1 MATIAKIT
9 NGASAA
15 SALNYALGKDKEL
28 HNDTKQWLEDNRLER
43 PPELTNCRAVAV
55 GGTNGIDI
63 SIANEQFKIV
73 QQAFNQTARRN
84 QVLRITQSFALNEL
98 DPTNTRDWQR
108 ANDLGCELA
117 EKLYPDYQTAVYTHL
132 DGQNHI
138 LHNHII
144 INKVNLQT
152 GKKLDERKGSAVERA
167 RNVNDEI
174 SKEQGWKVI
183 EPVREHQSRTEQDLT
198 KKGQYSYMADLR
210 GRIDTTMQ
218 DTSIC
223 DFKTFSDV
231 LGQSGVIVRE
241 RGQSFSYAFLDANN
255 KQRRARGKRLGTDYD
270 KEAIDNEL
278 ARRTRE
284 RTEQQLDR
292 EDQAR
297 STELVRDTTA
307 TDTAL
312 EQRERDTEPRKPA
325 LNQQSTKI
333 ERLGTS
339 MQEINDRGSHAE
351 QIYQRIRPAVRT
363 IADGLQRFTDAVHG
377 FAKQIKQRLADQHLY
392 QDVASRFKADMARKE
407 QAQHKEVKQDL
418 AKRTAPK
425 PQRAPERST
434 QTYYHD
440 RGGLER

>member
-1 MATIAKIT
+1 MATIAKVT

-15 SALNYALGKDKEL
+15 SALDYALGKDKPL
-28 HNDTKQWLEDNRLER
+28 HEHTERWLEENRLER
-43 PPELTNCRAVAV
+43 LDALKDCRAVAV
-55 GGTNGIDI
+55 GGTNGIDPV
-63 SIANEQFKIV
+63 IAKEQFKAV

-167 RNVNDEI
+167 RNANDEI

-223 DFKTFSDV
+223 DFKTFSAV
-231 LGQSGVIVRE
+231 LAKSGVNVSIHGKNV
-241 RGQSFSYAFLDANN
+241 SYAFLDANH
-255 KQRRARGKRLGTDYD
+255 KQRRARGQRLGADYD
-270 KEAIDNEL
+270 KEAILSEL
-278 ARRTRE
+278 ERRNSE
-284 RTEQQLDR
+284 QEQQLDR
-292 EDQAR
+292 EDQSRA
-297 STELVRDTTA
+297 TELVRETTS

-312 EQRERDTEPRKPA
+312 EQRERQAQSRKP
-325 LNQQSTKI
+325 
-333 ERLGTS
+333 
-339 MQEINDRGSHAE
+339 
-351 QIYQRIRPAVRT
+351 RIDQLRNAVKPIADHLQHFTGAVREF
-363 IADGLQRFTDAVHG
+363 AGKVEQRVIDS
-377 FAKQIKQRLADQHLY
+377 KLY
-392 QDVASRFKADMARKE
+392 KDVASRFKADLAKQE
-407 QAQHKEVKQDL
+407 QARQNAIKQDL
-418 AKRTAPK
+418 AKRMAPK
-425 PQRAPERST
+425 KQPQKSYYREPEGRS
-434 QTYYHD
+434 
-440 RGGLER
+440 R